1 MNPISYPKE
10 LRGRWYLAV
19 DKYGKSVK
27 ETCSLFGISRQ
38 TYYKWYAVDHN
49 RCASDYHPKRQQP
62 NTKLTSEVKQIIEQE
77 KIKINYGPLKMKL
90 LLKRRLGLTVSTTI
104 IYRFYLRK
112 GLIRRPQKKL
122 PWYEPLKE
130 KVVPTQAGE
139 IVQIDAKYVWED
151 GRRRYQRTF
160 VDVFTGFQHAVV
172 VDSLE
177 AEATIY
183 AFREAERVFP
193 FKILGVQTD
202 NGSENRGV
210 FHQYLG
216 QQGITHYFIPKSSPN
231 WDGAVERAHGV
242 IDQEFYLNPSRPW
255 KTLNEYLYWYNHER
269 IHLGRYLNGL
279 TPMEKL
285 QQNYSHQ
292 FLPLSVAKVSVLTVN

>member
-1 MNPISYPKE
+1 
-10 LRGRWYLAV
+10 
-19 DKYGKSVK
+19 
-27 ETCSLFGISRQ
+27 
-38 TYYKWYAVDHN
+38 
-49 RCASDYHPKRQQP
+49 
-62 NTKLTSEVKQIIEQE
+62 
-77 KIKINYGPLKMKL
+77 
-90 LLKRRLGLTVSTTI
+90 
-104 IYRFYLRK
+104 
-112 GLIRRPQKKL
+112 
-122 PWYEPLKE
+122 
-130 KVVPTQAGE
+130 
-139 IVQIDAKYVWED
+139 
-151 GRRRYQRTF
+151 

-183 AFREAERVFP
+183 AFKEAERMFP

-216 QQGITHYFIPKSSPN
+216 QQGIAHYFIPKSSPN

-279 TPMEKL
+279 TPTEKL

-292 FLPLSVAKVSVLTVN
+292 FLPLLAAKVSALTVN

>member
-1 MNPISYPKE
+1 M
-10 LRGRWYLAV
+10 
-19 DKYGKSVK
+19 
-27 ETCSLFGISRQ
+27 
-38 TYYKWYAVDHN
+38 
-49 RCASDYHPKRQQP
+49 
-62 NTKLTSEVKQIIEQE
+62 
-77 KIKINYGPLKMKL
+77 
-90 LLKRRLGLTVSTTI
+90 
-104 IYRFYLRK
+104 
-112 GLIRRPQKKL
+112 IRRPQKKL
-122 PWYEPLKE
+122 PWYEPLKK

-139 IVQIDAKYVWED
+139 VVQIDAKYVWED

-177 AEATIY
+177 AEATIH
-183 AFREAERVFP
+183 AFKEAEWMFP

-216 QQGITHYFIPKSSPN
+216 QQGIAHYFIPKSSPN

-279 TPMEKL
+279 TPMEKF
-285 QQNYSHQ
+285 QQIYNHQ
-292 FLPLSVAKVSVLTVN
+292 FQLLSVAKASALTVN